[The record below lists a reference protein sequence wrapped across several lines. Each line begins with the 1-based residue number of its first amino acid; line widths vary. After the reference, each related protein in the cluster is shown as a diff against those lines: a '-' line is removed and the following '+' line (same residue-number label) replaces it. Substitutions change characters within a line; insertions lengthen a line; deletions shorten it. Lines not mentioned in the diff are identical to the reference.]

1 MPPAR
6 RGRIMEPMTETT
18 SYAVS
23 WTAGAIRFVGYARL
37 GADGLRL
44 AGGGP
49 GGREQLRALRYE
61 DVTGVDVVRVN
72 AHREL
77 ALDLG
82 TERLMLSSLDRPG
95 SLGELADRLRELT
108 ASTHTTR
115 GRRTR

>member
-1 MPPAR
+1 
-6 RGRIMEPMTETT
+6 
-18 SYAVS
+18 
-23 WTAGAIRFVGYARL
+23 
-37 GADGLRL
+37 
-44 AGGGP
+44 
-49 GGREQLRALRYE
+49 
-61 DVTGVDVVRVN
+61 VN

-108 ASTHTTR
+108 ASTHTTN